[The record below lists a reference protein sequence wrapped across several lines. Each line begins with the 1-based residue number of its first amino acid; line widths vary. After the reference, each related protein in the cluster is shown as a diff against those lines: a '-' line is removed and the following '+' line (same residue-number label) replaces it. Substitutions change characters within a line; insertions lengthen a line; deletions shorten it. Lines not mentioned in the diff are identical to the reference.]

1 MRLLP
6 RAALAAALLVPGVA
20 AAQVAPIAG
29 DWYGTLDG
37 KLPVVFHIK
46 ADGTATL
53 DSPAQN
59 ALGLKASV
67 VAIGGKVRLTLAAL
81 PIAFEGTASA
91 DGKMLEGQLTQ
102 NGGSAP
108 LIMSRTPPAP
118 AAAPAAAPIRPQ
130 TPKPPFPYRAEDVTY
145 ANPATGLK
153 LAGTLTL
160 PKGAGPF
167 PAVLLIT
174 GSGAQDRDETIYGHK
189 PFLLIADALTRK
201 GLAVLRVDDRGM
213 GGSVAFP
220 GSPTLDDDAH
230 DVAASLAWLRARPEI
245 DKARVGLLGH
255 SEGGMLAI
263 RIAADDP
270 KLAFVVLMSTP
281 GGTGASL
288 VVEQVGAILKASGA
302 GEAQVQA
309 ATKAQGEL
317 LAIVASPQDPATALP
332 AMNAVFDRQGLPA
345 DAATRKQLPVM
356 LSAHYRSVIRFDP
369 MPYLARIKT
378 PVLAIGGS
386 KDLQVPAAANLAAIK
401 AGLPASTEATT
412 QQLPGLNHL
421 LQTAG
426 TGLPSEYGKIEET
439 LAPAALAAI
448 VDWTVAH
455 TVRTK

>member
-1 MRLLP
+1 
-6 RAALAAALLVPGVA
+6 
-20 AAQVAPIAG
+20 
-29 DWYGTLDG
+29 
-37 KLPVVFHIK
+37 
-46 ADGTATL
+46 
-53 DSPAQN
+53 
-59 ALGLKASV
+59 
-67 VAIGGKVRLTLAAL
+67 
-81 PIAFEGTASA
+81 
-91 DGKMLEGQLTQ
+91 
-102 NGGSAP
+102 
-108 LIMSRTPPAP
+108 
-118 AAAPAAAPIRPQ
+118 
-130 TPKPPFPYRAEDVTY
+130 
-145 ANPATGLK
+145 
-153 LAGTLTL
+153 
-160 PKGAGPF
+160 
-167 PAVLLIT
+167 
-174 GSGAQDRDETIYGHK
+174 
-189 PFLLIADALTRK
+189 
-201 GLAVLRVDDRGM
+201 
-213 GGSVAFP
+213 
-220 GSPTLDDDAH
+220 
-230 DVAASLAWLRARPEI
+230 
-245 DKARVGLLGH
+245 
-255 SEGGMLAI
+255 
-263 RIAADDP
+263 
-270 KLAFVVLMSTP
+270 
-281 GGTGASL
+281 L